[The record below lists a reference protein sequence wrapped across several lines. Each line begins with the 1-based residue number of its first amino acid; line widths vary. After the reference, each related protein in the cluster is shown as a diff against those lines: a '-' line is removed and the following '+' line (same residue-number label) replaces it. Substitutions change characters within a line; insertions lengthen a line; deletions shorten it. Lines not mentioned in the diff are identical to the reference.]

1 MASMRLVFAVLLTLP
16 AFCQPRLLLN
26 PNDLDRIKKLALTKP
41 WAANVVAENQQL
53 ASEECRD
60 EIALTPRFSF
70 VRTGGNQ

>member
-1 MASMRLVFAVLLTLP
+1 MASMQLVFAVLLTLP

-26 PNDLDRIKKLALTKP
+26 PTDLECIKNLASTEP

-70 VRTGGNQ
+70 VRTGGKQ